1 MLSSPKICP
10 HCLHSNLPTANYCFE
25 CHLCLNGQSAP
36 AGLEP
41 RSQELLADDNV
52 ETKPFNPDDL
62 EVVRDR
68 QKNRDYQMHLDNGLT
83 CLRCSAVNS
92 ASATRCHV
100 CQANLNTPDEIAQMR
115 VLGSAQS
122 SIGQV
127 RTINEDEVGLWGR
140 NNVLLGL
147 VADGMGGA
155 AAGEEASR
163 FIREAV
169 QAHFTGIFN
178 GSETLSELTEDEIVY
193 RLRAAI
199 NEGNTAINRK
209 SQADSTMRGMGTTA
223 TGVFTR
229 GNRAIFVHIG
239 DSRAYLIN
247 ERNGTINRVT
257 DDHSF
262 VEVLIASGHITRRQ
276 AAIHPMRSVLYRAL
290 GHNTTEVL
298 DIYKITLE
306 PGDRIVIC
314 SDGLTRHVMEEEM
327 YRICLSSEDPAS
339 IGYELIELANLRG
352 GEDNIS
358 VAVMV
363 TLEDTSEAPLENL
376 RSTPCQQLAE
386 EENSTLRRTTQPI
399 INTINRADLEDEYE
413 DE

>member
-1 MLSSPKICP
+1 MLSPKICP
-10 HCLHSNLPTANYCFE
+10 HCLHSNMPTANYCFE
-25 CHLCLNGQSAP
+25 CHLCLNGQTAP
-36 AGLEP
+36 KGLEP
-41 RSQELLADDNV
+41 RSQTLLTSAELEA
-52 ETKPFNPDDL
+52 KPFEPDDL

-68 QKNRDYQMHLDNGLT
+68 QKSRDYQMHLDNGLT

-92 ASATRCHV
+92 SAAIRCHV
-100 CQANLNTPDEIAQMR
+100 CNANLNSPDEISQLK
-115 VLGSAQS
+115 VIGSAQS

-140 NNVLLGL
+140 NNVMIGL

-155 AAGEEASR
+155 AAGEDASR
-163 FIREAV
+163 YIREAV

-178 GSETLSELTEDEIVY
+178 GSETFAELTEDEIVY
-193 RLRAAI
+193 RLRTSI
-199 NEGNTAINRK
+199 NEGNTAINRR
-209 SQADSTMRGMGTTA
+209 SQMDTSMRGMGTTA
-223 TGVFTR
+223 TAVLTR

-239 DSRAYLIN
+239 DSRAYLVN
-247 ERNGTINRVT
+247 KRNKTINRVT

-306 PGDRIVIC
+306 AGDRIVVC
-314 SDGLTRHVMEEEM
+314 SDGLTRHVMEEEI
-327 YRICLSSEDPAS
+327 YRISLSSEDPS
-339 IGYELIELANLRG
+339 YIGYELIELANLRG

-358 VAVMV
+358 VAVLV
-363 TLEDTSEAPLENL
+363 ALEDTSEAPFEDLHA
-376 RSTPCQQLAE
+376 TPCQILAD

-399 INTINRADLEDEYE
+399 LNIINRADLEELD
-413 DE
+413 